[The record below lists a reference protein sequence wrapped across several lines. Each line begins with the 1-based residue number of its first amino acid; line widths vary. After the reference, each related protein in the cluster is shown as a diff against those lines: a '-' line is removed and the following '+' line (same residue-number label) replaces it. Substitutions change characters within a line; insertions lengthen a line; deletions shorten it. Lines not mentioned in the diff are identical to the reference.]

1 MLANFVFVRHGL
13 SCHNAVRYL
22 SSENIKSIKIDKT
35 KLKQKD
41 PELTEIGVDAS
52 IENGCIIN
60 NIIKN
65 LDKVNQSG
73 IKIKQIDII
82 GCSPLIRAMET
93 AYYMTRKFDNPPN
106 KIWVFPFLR
115 EIDEMSSDKYSVNS
129 IQIIDKT
136 PSYAMKD
143 IQEQKAYLASKGLL
157 NFFDFTFVETF
168 YKERNEPG
176 DIIKFINW
184 FAEHFKH
191 KKQSNIFQRIPLGIF
206 IVTHAGVLKDYA
218 REEFYNNTGFVL
230 QTKLST
236 NYPNTKIR
244 RLEYTKYISLIDY
257 LPNHFILSYSKYF
270 PNYICPSNRCPG
282 LCEII
287 VPGPSLKRI
296 SKKCSGIE

>member
-13 SCHNAVRYL
+13 SCHNATRYL
-22 SSENIKSIKIDKT
+22 SSKNIKPIKIDKN
-35 KLKQKD
+35 KLKEKD

-65 LDKVNQSG
+65 LDKVHQSG

-93 AYYMTRKFDNPPN
+93 AYYMSRKFDNPPN

-129 IQIIDKT
+129 IQIIDKN

-143 IQEQKAYLASKGLL
+143 IEEQKAYLKSKGLL
-157 NFFDFTFVETF
+157 QFFDFSFVETMDAS
-168 YKERNEPG
+168 KGRQEPG

-184 FAEHFKH
+184 FAEHFTQQQNLGKH
-191 KKQSNIFQRIPLGIF
+191 SNIF

-218 REEFYNNTGFVL
+218 KEDFYNNTGFIL
-230 QTKLST
+230 QTKLS
-236 NYPNTKIR
+236 NNFGR
-244 RLEYTKYISLIDY
+244 RLEYTRYISLINY
-257 LPNHFILSYSKYF
+257 LPNHFILSYSNYF
-270 PNYICPSNRCPG
+270 PDYFCPSNRCSG
-282 LCEII
+282 LCKII

-296 SKKCSGIE
+296 NKKCSE

>member
-22 SSENIKSIKIDKT
+22 QKSPENIKSLIIDKS
-35 KLKQKD
+35 KLKEKD

-52 IENGCIIN
+52 IENGCIIK

-65 LDKVNQSG
+65 LDKVSQSDIT
-73 IKIKQIDII
+73 IKEFDVV

-115 EIDEMSSDKYSVNS
+115 EIDEMSSDKYSENS
-129 IQIIDKT
+129 IKIIDT
-136 PSYAMKD
+136 VPSYAMKN
-143 IQEQKAYLASKGLL
+143 IKEQKAYLKSKGLL
-157 NFFDFTFVETF
+157 EFFDFSFVETMDVS
-168 YKERNEPG
+168 KGRQEPG

-184 FAEHFKH
+184 FAEHFTKQ
-191 KKQSNIFQRIPLGIF
+191 KLGKQSNIF

-218 REEFYNNTGFVL
+218 REDFYNNTGFVL
-230 QTKLST
+230 QTKLKKSSS
-236 NYPNTKIR
+236 NIK
-244 RLEYTKYISLIDY
+244 LQYTRYISLNNY
-257 LPNHFILSYSKYF
+257 LPNHFILSYGNYF
-270 PNYICPSNRCPG
+270 PNYFCPSDRCPV

-287 VPGPSLKRI
+287 VPGHTLKRI
-296 SKKCSGIE
+296 NKKCSE